1 MRTIEKPPQS
11 MHYCVFKSAIGTCG
25 LAWSEAG
32 LTRFQL
38 PEASPEATERRLRG
52 GTDGPTQQPPP
63 PPAIARAISD
73 LQRYFA
79 GEKVDFT
86 CIDVDLTGV
95 PPFYVRVYAIA
106 RGIGWGETATYGELA
121 ARAGSPGAA
130 RGVGQALSRNPV
142 AVIIPCHRIL
152 ASGNKVGGFSAF
164 GGTVSKERLLALED
178 VRLGAPKD
186 RRQLSFSEGW

>member
-1 MRTIEKPPQS
+1 MRAIEKPPRS
-11 MHYCVFKSAIGTCG
+11 THYAVFDSAIGACG
-25 LAWSEAG
+25 VAWSEAG
-32 LTRFQL
+32 VTRFQL
-38 PEASPEATERRLRG
+38 PEASREATERRLQG
-52 GTDGPTQQPPP
+52 GLDGPTQQAPPR
-63 PPAIARAISD
+63 AVARAIVD

-79 GEKVDFT
+79 GEEIDFSD
-86 CIDVDLTGV
+86 IDVDLSGV

-106 RGIGWGETATYGELA
+106 RGIGWSETATYGELA

-142 AVIIPCHRIL
+142 TVIIPCHRIL

-164 GGTVSKERLLALED
+164 GGAVSKERLLALEG

-186 RRQLSFSEGW
+186 RHQLSFSEGW

>member
-1 MRTIEKPPQS
+1 MRTIERPPRS
-11 MHYCVFKSAIGTCG
+11 MHYAVFESAIGACG
-25 LAWSEAG
+25 VAWNDAG
-32 LTRFQL
+32 VTRFHL
-38 PEASPEATERRLRG
+38 PEASRDATEGRLRG
-52 GTDGPTQQPPP
+52 GTDGPSLQAPPQAVAG
-63 PPAIARAISD
+63 AIAD

-79 GEKVDFT
+79 GERIDFSG
-86 CIDVDLTGV
+86 IAVDLAGV
-95 PPFYVRVYAIA
+95 PPFYVRVYEIA
-106 RGIGWGETATYGELA
+106 RQIGWGETATYGDLA

-164 GGTVSKERLLALED
+164 GGTVSKERLLALEG

-186 RRQLSFSEGW
+186 MHQLSFSEGW